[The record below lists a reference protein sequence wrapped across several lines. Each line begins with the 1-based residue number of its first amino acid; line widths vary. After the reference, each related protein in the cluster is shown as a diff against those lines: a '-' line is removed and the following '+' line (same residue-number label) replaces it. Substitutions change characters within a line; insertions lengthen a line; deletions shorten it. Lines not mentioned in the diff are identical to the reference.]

1 MMLKDIVIDLLFP
14 PKCVLCSKTL
24 SSEQTDLCSQCRKD
38 AEDFSKANKNISFVA
53 GWTALWYYN
62 ENVRISMLRY
72 KFYHRQSYGSVYGR
86 LLAMK
91 LHNTAMCNYDIL
103 TWVPISNRRKWK
115 RGYDQVQLIAMST
128 GQELGTPALSTLRKI
143 RHTRA
148 QSKLSDISHRRA
160 NILGAYTVPDPSTIA
175 GKRILLLDDIITTG
189 STVSECAKTLLTAG
203 AKEVYCAA
211 IAAPH
216 HKNNKRR

>member
-1 MMLKDIVIDLLFP
+1 MLKNRIIDLLFP
-14 PKCVLCSKTL
+14 RKCILCGKVLTRK
-24 SSEQTDLCSQCRKD
+24 QDDLCDQCRRD
-38 AEDFSKANKNISFVA
+38 AEDFTKANKKISFVA

-86 LLAMK
+86 LLAIK
-91 LHNTAMCNYDIL
+91 LHRTTLCDYDIL
-103 TWVPISNRRKWK
+103 TWVPISQRRKWK
-115 RGYDQVQLIAMST
+115 RGYDQVQLIAQST
-128 GQELGTPALSTLRKI
+128 GQQLGTPAVSTLRKT
-143 RHTRA
+143 RHTNP
-148 QSKLSDISHRRA
+148 QSRLSDASHRRA
-160 NILGAYTVPDPSTIA
+160 NILGAYAVPDPSIVA

-203 AKEVYCAA
+203 AKEVFCAA

-216 HKNNKRR
+216 NKNNKRR

>member
-1 MMLKDIVIDLLFP
+1 MLKDRIMDLLFP
-14 PKCVLCSKTL
+14 RKCVLCGKVL
-24 SSEQTDLCSQCRKD
+24 NRKQDDLCDQCRKD
-38 AEDFSKANKNISFVA
+38 AEDFSKANKKISFVA

-72 KFYHRQSYGSVYGR
+72 KFYHRQSYGSIYGR
-86 LLAMK
+86 LLAIK
-91 LHNTAMCNYDIL
+91 LHRTALCDYDIL
-103 TWVPISNRRKWK
+103 TWVPISQRRKWK
-115 RGYDQVQLIAMST
+115 RGYEQVQLIAQST
-128 GQELGTPALSTLRKI
+128 GQQLGTPAVSTLRKT
-143 RHTRA
+143 RHTNP
-148 QSKLSDISHRRA
+148 QSRLSDASHRRA
-160 NILGAYTVPDPSTIA
+160 NILGAYAVPDPSIVA

-216 HKNNKRR
+216 NKNNKRR